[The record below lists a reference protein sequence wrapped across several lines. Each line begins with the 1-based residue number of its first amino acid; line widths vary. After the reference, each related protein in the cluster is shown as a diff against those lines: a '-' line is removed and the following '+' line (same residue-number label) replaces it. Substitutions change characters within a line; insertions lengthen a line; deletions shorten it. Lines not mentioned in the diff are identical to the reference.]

1 MATHPLPDA
10 RLSAAALVLFAVFA
24 TGGEGQA
31 ADAPPARPFV
41 QPQPPTRPLLY
52 YFEHFSLRR
61 AAFLYEREIQMLI
74 AHPRQPGDPVARLFG
89 NAVVYAAG
97 VPTFDPKT
105 APDDMRLFVRQ
116 IGFESIRR
124 DGYTV
129 HLVRM
134 PPPEYAS
141 EAYFAAIAY
150 KDGELLVEGELAPST
165 RYITLEKTS
174 VDGRVY
180 AVAEWDRNDRHKTVA
195 FGDREPTPEDAL
207 ENVFALLGARPI

>member
-1 MATHPLPDA
+1 MATYSFLDA
-10 RLSAAALVLFAVFA
+10 RLSAAALVLFAVLP
-24 TGGEGQA
+24 GGAGQA
-31 ADAPPARPFV
+31 AEAPPARLLM

-52 YFEHFSLRR
+52 FFEHFSLRR
-61 AAFLYEREIQMLI
+61 AAFLYERDIQTLI

-105 APDDMRLFVRQ
+105 APEDMQQFVRQ
-116 IGFESIRR
+116 IGIDTIRR

-134 PPPEYAS
+134 PPPQYAS
-141 EAYFAAIAY
+141 EAYFAAIVY

-174 VDGRVY
+174 VDGKVY
-180 AVAEWDRNDRHKTVA
+180 AVAEWDRNDRHRTVA
-195 FGDREPTPEDAL
+195 FGDREPTPQDAL
-207 ENVFALLGARPI
+207 ENVFTLLKGSAI